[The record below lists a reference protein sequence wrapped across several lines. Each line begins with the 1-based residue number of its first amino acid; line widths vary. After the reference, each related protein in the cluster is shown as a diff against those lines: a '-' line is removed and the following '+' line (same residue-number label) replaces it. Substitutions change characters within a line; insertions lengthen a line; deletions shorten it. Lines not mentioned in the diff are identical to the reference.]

1 MNKLSV
7 FFILLFASLSASAS
21 SILIKGADIYSTN
34 GLLPKSNIYIE
45 NGIITAIG
53 RSTPMNADMEVDGRG
68 MSITAGLFNS
78 STHIGTVEVSAISP
92 TVDFYSD
99 NEAVTAALRI
109 ADAFNPRSTLIPHNR
124 VHGLT
129 HALLVPE
136 SGTNLFSG
144 QVGLVQLGN
153 QPKVIHNS
161 LAVALDFTESGV
173 ELSGNSRAAAL
184 VQMRQALDDAKDFS
198 RNRKAAM
205 AGDHRD
211 YVLSYA
217 DLAALESVVNGHKPL
232 LVTTHRASDITTILA
247 LAKDFQLQLIL
258 SGAIEG
264 WMVAE
269 EIAKAGVPVIMDPI
283 HNLPNSYESLGA
295 RLDNAKL
302 LADAGVT
309 LLFTGMGGSDT
320 HNAYLVKQSAGNA
333 VANGLSKSMAI
344 AAMTSNPAKVFGAS
358 VSGDIA
364 VDQTADLVLWG
375 GDPLELTSEAQ
386 LVLINGE
393 VIPMESR
400 SFQLRDRY
408 FERLKRD

>member
-1 MNKLSV
+1 MKNISL
-7 FFILLFASLSASAS
+7 FIILLYAFTSASAS
-21 SILIKGADIYSTN
+21 SILIKGADIYSAT
-34 GLLPKSNIYIE
+34 GLLPKSNLYIKDGE
-45 NGIITAIG
+45 ITAIG
-53 RSTPMNADMEVDGRG
+53 RNTPMSADLEVNGNG
-68 MSITAGLFNS
+68 MSITAGLFNA

-92 TVDFYSD
+92 TVDFYSE
-99 NEAVTAALRI
+99 NESVTAALRI

-129 HALLVPE
+129 HALLVPV

-153 QPKVIHNS
+153 QPKVIHDS
-161 LAVALDFTESGV
+161 LAMALDFTESGIR
-173 ELSGNSRAAAL
+173 LAGNSRAAAL
-184 VQMRQALDDAKDFS
+184 VQLRQALDDAKDFS
-198 RNRKAAM
+198 RNRAAAM

-217 DLAALESVVNGHKPL
+217 DLAALESVVNGDKPL
-232 LVTTHRASDITTILA
+232 LVKTHRASDITTILA
-247 LAKDFQLQLIL
+247 LAKEFQLQLIL

-264 WMVAE
+264 WMVAD
-269 EIAKAGVPVIMDPI
+269 EIAKAGIPVIMDPI
-283 HNLPNSYESLGA
+283 HNLPNSYEALGA

-320 HNAYLVKQSAGNA
+320 HNAYLVRQSAGNA
-333 VANGLSKSMAI
+333 VANGLPKSVAI
-344 AAMTSNPAKVFGAS
+344 AAMTSHPAKLFGAK

-364 VDQTADLVLWG
+364 VGAIADLVLWG

-408 FERLKRD
+408 FKRLKQD

>member
-1 MNKLSV
+1 MKNISL
-7 FFILLFASLSASAS
+7 FIILLYAFTSASAS
-21 SILIKGADIYSTN
+21 SILIKGADIYSAT
-34 GLLPKSNIYIE
+34 GLLPKSNLYIKDGE
-45 NGIITAIG
+45 ITAIG
-53 RSTPMNADMEVDGRG
+53 RNAPMSADLEVNGNG

-92 TVDFYSD
+92 TVDFYSE
-99 NEAVTAALRI
+99 NESVTAALRI

-129 HALLVPE
+129 HALLVPV

-153 QPKVIHNS
+153 QPKVIHDS
-161 LAVALDFTESGV
+161 LAMALDFTESGIR
-173 ELSGNSRAAAL
+173 LAGNSRAAAL
-184 VQMRQALDDAKDFS
+184 VQLRQALDDAKDFS
-198 RNRKAAM
+198 RNRAAAM

-217 DLAALESVVNGHKPL
+217 DLAALESVVNGDKPL
-232 LVTTHRASDITTILA
+232 LVKTHRASDITTILA
-247 LAKDFQLQLIL
+247 LAKEFQLQLIL

-264 WMVAE
+264 WMVAD
-269 EIAKAGVPVIMDPI
+269 EIAKAGIPVIMDPI

-333 VANGLSKSMAI
+333 VANGLPKSVAI
-344 AAMTSNPAKVFGAS
+344 AAMTSNPAKLFGAK

-364 VDQTADLVLWG
+364 VGAIADLVLWG

-408 FERLKRD
+408 FKRLKKD